1 LTTAEISAILF
12 LNKEIYPDK
21 RTAKQTTNEECK
33 LMEILKMLAAP
44 LIGAVIGYF
53 TNFIAVKM
61 LFFPHH
67 EVYFLGHRVPFTPGA
82 IPKGKP
88 RLAKAVGRVVGTELV
103 TKEDIKAKLLGGEI
117 ETRITGAITQELSN
131 NIRDEICK
139 LTKCSEETYAA
150 GSSKLSEMLSR
161 QIVDELSASQLPE
174 IVVSKC
180 NDSIEEK
187 LSNTMFAKLIPEEK
201 IQSFTAPLVGKIRS
215 MIDRDGMDC
224 VKPVIE
230 SKISDLSEKSGLE
243 LLEMI
248 KVDEAR
254 LAEMSGK
261 VYRSAVNNYIDKL
274 FEKLDFAKMVEDKI
288 NDMSVEKMEDL
299 VQTVMKKELST
310 IVNLGALIGFV
321 LGLFNLILK

>member
-117 ETRITGAITQELSN
+117 EARITSAITQELSN

-139 LTKCSEETYAA
+139 LTKCSEDTYAA